1 MLKLPLKEQGLKG
14 GSKLSL
20 GLILGGVLLLWQSF
34 AMADQAVE
42 VQSQP
47 PLSSVL
53 ATHFMDS
60 DKTSLILQNKQGQ
73 ILYQKQPNLMQIPA
87 STTKLLTAYLAL
99 DYWGAGYRFQTDFFV
114 KGHQLIIQGYGDPF
128 LTSEE
133 ITKMA
138 IGLAQKLKAQH
149 IQHLDQVLLD
159 THYYQAGVVLPGR
172 DDSTNP
178 YDAVPSAL
186 TANFNTVNVKVEQ
199 GHYVSAE
206 PQTPLTEVAVQ
217 VVKKMPSP
225 LTRVNVGA
233 DSRVGERNFV
243 EILAYFLKQQ
253 GILLTPKVS
262 WLKQAYPE
270 QPVFYRYKN
279 SHAVVNVIKPMM
291 KYSTNFIANQL
302 ALNLSAALYGPPAT
316 AQKVKRLYQ
325 QAIKKLGWQ
334 QAYIEDG
341 AGLSH
346 RNRLSARQLMD
357 LLVRFKPWG
366 LKLLPQILPDIYAK
380 SGSLIGVSTLA
391 GIIQANHKIY
401 PFVVM
406 MNEKM
411 PYHYRNKVAKALQSA
426 LND

>member
-1 MLKLPLKEQGLKG
+1 VLKLPLKEQGLKG